1 LLTGAKIR
9 VFFQITHSSR
19 ALNTSS
25 WGFLCL
31 LDVRM
36 SIPESFPHL
45 NSSFSFYWRV
55 FYVRLV
61 RLERQTIYSCRL
73 RFLLMLTILSS
84 LHKFVSTL
92 LRLPR
97 TRGFGVQSP
106 FAYRF
111 LREVITERW
120 PYYAYDDL
128 KTLSRDEDER
138 RLGQL
143 LLRLSNH
150 FGPRQWYFGSDDIL
164 RRYKAYVS
172 AGCHRTQCI
181 SELPNKVEIALLSAN
196 GSLQEVLQHVSDDSV
211 LILLD
216 LRSCSFSCRDT
227 MRLTIDAGATA
238 CFDLYNEAII
248 FFNSKLYPHIY
259 KVNYS

>member
-1 LLTGAKIR
+1 MLTGAKIQ
-9 VFFQITHSSR
+9 VSFQITHSSR
-19 ALNTSS
+19 VLITSS

-36 SIPESFPHL
+36 SIPESFLHL
-45 NSSFSFYWRV
+45 NSSFSFFWRV
-55 FYVRLV
+55 FYIRLV
-61 RLERQTIYSCRL
+61 RLERQTIYSCR
-73 RFLLMLTILSS
+73 
-84 LHKFVSTL
+84 

-138 RLGQL
+138 KLGQL

-164 RRYKAYVS
+164 RRYKDYVS
-172 AGCHRTQCI
+172 AGCHRIQCI

-216 LRSCSFSCRDT
+216 LRSCSLSCRDT
-227 MRLTIDAGATA
+227 MRQTIDAGATA

-248 FFNSKLYPHIY
+248 FFNSKLHPHIY
-259 KVNYS
+259 KVNY

>member
-1 LLTGAKIR
+1 
-9 VFFQITHSSR
+9 
-19 ALNTSS
+19 
-25 WGFLCL
+25 
-31 LDVRM
+31 M
-36 SIPESFPHL
+36 
-45 NSSFSFYWRV
+45 
-55 FYVRLV
+55 
-61 RLERQTIYSCRL
+61 
-73 RFLLMLTILSS
+73 
-84 LHKFVSTL
+84 STL

-172 AGCHRTQCI
+172 AGCHR
-181 SELPNKVEIALLSAN
+181 

>member
-1 LLTGAKIR
+1 M
-9 VFFQITHSSR
+9 
-19 ALNTSS
+19 
-25 WGFLCL
+25 CL
-31 LDVRM
+31 LDVRK
-36 SIPESFPHL
+36 SIPKGLVYL

-84 LHKFVSTL
+84 LHKFLSTL

-138 RLGQL
+138 KLGQL

-196 GSLQEVLQHVSDDSV
+196 GSLQEALQHVSDDSV

-216 LRSCSFSCRDT
+216 LRSRSLSCRDT
-227 MRLTIDAGATA
+227 MRQAIDAGATV

-248 FFNSKLYPHIY
+248 FFNSKLHPHIY
-259 KVNYS
+259 KVNY

>member
-1 LLTGAKIR
+1 
-9 VFFQITHSSR
+9 
-19 ALNTSS
+19 
-25 WGFLCL
+25 
-31 LDVRM
+31 
-36 SIPESFPHL
+36 
-45 NSSFSFYWRV
+45 
-55 FYVRLV
+55 
-61 RLERQTIYSCRL
+61 
-73 RFLLMLTILSS
+73 MLTILSS
-84 LHKFVSTL
+84 LHKFLSTL

-128 KTLSRDEDER
+128 KTLSRDENER

-164 RRYKAYVS
+164 RIYKAYVS
-172 AGCHRTQCI
+172 AGCHRIQCI